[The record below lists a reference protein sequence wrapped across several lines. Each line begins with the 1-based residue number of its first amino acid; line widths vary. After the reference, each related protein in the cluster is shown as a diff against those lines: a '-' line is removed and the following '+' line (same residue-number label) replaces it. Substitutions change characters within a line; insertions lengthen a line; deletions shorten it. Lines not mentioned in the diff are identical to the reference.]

1 MSRKGSVGRTV
12 LALAA
17 VVGALTLVA
26 WRQSTARETMAALD
40 DVVRDLALAAD
51 EQEELARRLVV
62 IEGRSW
68 IGAEAARRLGLRPP
82 TEREVV
88 IPSGGFR

>member
-1 MSRKGSVGRTV
+1 MSKKSSVGRAV

-26 WRQSTARETMAALD
+26 WRQSTARETMRALE
-40 DVVRDLALAAD
+40 DVVRELALAAD
-51 EQEELARRLVV
+51 EHEELVRRLVAT
-62 IEGRSW
+62 EGRSW
-68 IGAEAARRLGLRPP
+68 VGAEAARRLGLRPP

>member
-1 MSRKGSVGRTV
+1 MSRKGSVGRAV

-40 DVVRDLALAAD
+40 DVVRELALAAD
-51 EQEELARRLVV
+51 EREELARRLVV

-68 IGAEAARRLGLRPP
+68 IGAEAARRLELRPP